1 MQTSPEPQPL
11 TRLNVTKHDRI
22 WDKESPKGFFGFD
35 NSNALFSPPLKH
47 ITPETTQELWEKF
60 DPLDLLVDS
69 ASEKSIKSESSSD
82 TMIMMTT
89 EEENRNKERIKNSF
103 MEYEQQKSGK
113 NPHMKQTT
121 HNYPTDGFIDQHCD
135 YTNNNGH
142 KNPDED
148 FLNDEGYG
156 TDSRTNTTASL
167 SSPLSS
173 SLSSLLTSESSSS
186 QGSMQKNLNV
196 NARSQQIPS
205 NGRIVVGT
213 RQNIIAK
220 KKSQP
225 VEKQDNSLMEKLRAL
240 TTIQEEESTGGPE
253 STNQQVPY
261 SSDPRKVP
269 DHRSNDYVHEHR
281 FRESQRSYVND
292 QNTFVKEPGSFAVE
306 GTRYDLRNPEL
317 RFNGDPGRT
326 EQTGYKQKHTNDAE
340 RKMFMEE
347 SSWSAQEG
355 IFRAVPVKIGQGST
369 NSNRRRS
376 DGIDT
381 HRHSVSQMEN
391 IPISGTDAFRRS
403 EADTREQDSRNCNG
417 DVSNLASRPRPHLHG
432 DSVNYG
438 PSGDIPPANLTK
450 YPNHMY
456 SMPNLAHD
464 IRSAPHTGQVVM
476 RRPKNSSHQN
486 TRKPDFRYSWDCSD
500 VHLMHSKF
508 EVDSRNLTN
517 NNTVQIDETPKLS
530 NQFRATSEMA
540 LQNGRALFAPSSD
553 IYKLFQGQGRTG
565 FSQGKQ
571 ASHRHSFHAMPSQT
585 NLSLQATDPSMEE
598 VRHRLRAASS
608 NRCGSPS
615 QVKNGPVRAS
625 HEIYKYNNTDGH
637 PPHMTNHQVRP
648 NSLTEANDKL
658 STLV

>member
-35 NSNALFSPPLKH
+35 NSNTLFSPPLKH
-47 ITPETTQELWEKF
+47 ITPETTEELWEKF
-60 DPLDLLVDS
+60 DPLDLLIDS
-69 ASEKSIKSESSSD
+69 ASERSIKSESSSD

-89 EEENRNKERIKNSF
+89 EEEKRNEERIKNSF
-103 MEYEQQKSGK
+103 MEYELQKGAK
-113 NPHMKQTT
+113 NPPMKQAS
-121 HNYPTDGFIDQHCD
+121 HNYSADGFVVQHCD
-135 YTNNNGH
+135 YSNNNDH

-196 NARSQQIPS
+196 NSRSQQIPS
-205 NGRIVVGT
+205 NGRIVVGS

-240 TTIQEEESTGGPE
+240 TTIQEEESAGGPE
-253 STNQQVPY
+253 TTNQNVPHNN
-261 SSDPRKVP
+261 DPRRAP
-269 DHRSNDYVHEHR
+269 DQRSGDYVNEQRQFH
-281 FRESQRSYVND
+281 ESQRSYVND
-292 QNTFVKEPGSFAVE
+292 QNAFVNEASSFA
-306 GTRYDLRNPEL
+306 GNRYANDSRNPAL
-317 RFNGDPGRT
+317 RFNGDTERT
-326 EQTGYKQKHTNDAE
+326 EQPGYNKQKHPNDAGC
-340 RKMFMEE
+340 KMFMEE
-347 SSWSAQEG
+347 STRSSQDG
-355 IFRAVPVKIGQGST
+355 IFRAVPVKIGQGPT

-376 DGIDT
+376 DGSDT

-391 IPISGTDAFRRS
+391 IPFNGTDAFRRA
-403 EADTREQDSRNCNG
+403 EVDIREQDSKNCNG
-417 DVSNLASRPRPHLHG
+417 DMSRSRPHLHG
-432 DSVNYG
+432 DSVNYV
-438 PSGDIPPANLTK
+438 PSGDVPPANLTK
-450 YPNHMY
+450 HPNHMY
-456 SMPNLAHD
+456 SMPNLAND
-464 IRSAPHTGQVVM
+464 ARSAPYQGQVVM
-476 RRPKNSSHQN
+476 RRPKTCSPQQN
-486 TRKPDFRYSWDCSD
+486 TRKRDFRYSWDCTD
-500 VHLMHSKF
+500 VHLIHSKF

-517 NNTVQIDETPKLS
+517 NNTVKNEETPKLS

-615 QVKNGPVRAS
+615 QAKHGPVRAS
-625 HEIYKYNNTDGH
+625 HEIYKYNNNDGR
-637 PPHMTNHQVRP
+637 PPQMANHQVRP